1 MASRMLHTVNKSPF
15 ERNTLSSCLRL
26 AQKGSAVLL
35 IEDGVYAAV
44 AGTAVAEQISER
56 MAELSFYV
64 LGPDVTARGLGG
76 TPLIEGVRVVDYEG
90 FVDLVAEHDAA
101 QAWL

>member
-1 MASRMLHTVNKSPF
+1 MLHTINKSPF
-15 ERNTLSSCLRL
+15 ERNAVSSCLRL
-26 AQKGSAVLL
+26 ARKGSAVLL

-44 AGTAVAEQISER
+44 AGTAVSEQVSER

-76 TPLIEGVRVVDYEG
+76 TPLIEGVRVVDYQG
-90 FVDLVAEHDAA
+90 FVDLVAEHDAT

>member
-15 ERNTLSSCLRL
+15 ERNALSSCLRL
-26 AQKGSAVLL
+26 ARKGSTVLL

-44 AGTAVAEQISER
+44 VGTAVSDQVSER
-56 MAELSFYV
+56 VADLSFYV
-64 LGPDVTARGLGG
+64 LGPDVAARGLGG
-76 TPLIEGVRVVDYEG
+76 AALIEGVRVVDYEG
-90 FVDLVAEHDAA
+90 FVDLVAGHDVT